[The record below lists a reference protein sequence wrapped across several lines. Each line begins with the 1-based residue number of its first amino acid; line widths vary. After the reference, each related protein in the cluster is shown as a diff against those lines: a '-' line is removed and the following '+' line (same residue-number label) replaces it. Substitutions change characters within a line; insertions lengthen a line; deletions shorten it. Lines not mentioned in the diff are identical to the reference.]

1 MGLIGHLS
9 KCSVAFTMYIYVHY
23 NYKANE
29 IIFII
34 HGVYS
39 KKNFRLN
46 FFFENCCITY
56 DDITEQIL
64 STKEIISRNE
74 TTLPYIKLSS
84 AMTPEPLTQEP

>member
-29 IIFII
+29 SFLLFMEFIP
-34 HGVYS
+34 
-39 KKNFRLN
+39 KKLLFK

-64 STKEIISRNE
+64 STKKIISRNE

>member
-1 MGLIGHLS
+1 MKSFLLFMEFIPKKLS
-9 KCSVAFTMYIYVHY
+9 FKF
-23 NYKANE
+23 
-29 IIFII
+29 
-34 HGVYS
+34 
-39 KKNFRLN
+39 

-64 STKEIISRNE
+64 GTKKIISRNE

>member
-23 NYKANE
+23 NYKAY
-29 IIFII
+29 
-34 HGVYS
+34 YS
-39 KKNFRLN
+39 WSLFLKNFRLN

-64 STKEIISRNE
+64 STKKIISRNE